1 MTRRVEL
8 QGHRGARGLFPE
20 NTREGFA
27 AAILIG
33 IDTIELDVGFT
44 RDGVAVVTHDPA
56 LNPDIT
62 RTRDGSWLSA
72 PTPLIR
78 ALTRQELS
86 LYDVGRIRPGS
97 GYAARF
103 PDQRPHDGAEIPD
116 LLDVLRLNAD
126 VGFDIELKTFPMNP
140 DWTASPEE
148 MAGGVAVA
156 LDAGAAASRA
166 VVQSFHWR
174 GLRFLQRT
182 RPDLTLSWLTRRS
195 TGSDTRRWWD
205 GPDPSD
211 YGGSYVRAVAA
222 EGGRIWAPE
231 YVDVTSEAVCE
242 AHEFGLRVVV
252 WTVNRPDDLR
262 RMLRLGVDGLIT
274 DRPDFAREALRAAGL
289 PLPGEPA

>member
-1 MTRRVEL
+1 MGGRVEL

-20 NTREGFA
+20 NTLGGFA
-27 AAILIG
+27 AALKIG
-33 IDTIELDVGFT
+33 IDTIEFDVGLT

-97 GYAARF
+97 AYAARF
-103 PDQRPHDGAEIPD
+103 PDQCPHDGAEIPD
-116 LLDVLRLNAD
+116 LVDVLRLNAA
-126 VGFDIELKTFPMNP
+126 VGLDIELKTFPLDP

-148 MAGGVAVA
+148 MAASVAAA
-156 LDAGAAASRA
+156 LDASAAASRA
-166 VVQSFHWR
+166 VVQSFDWR
-174 GLRFLQRT
+174 VLRVLQRT

-211 YGGSYVRAVAA
+211 YGGSYARAVAA
-222 EGGRIWAPE
+222 EGGRIWAPD
-231 YVDVTSEAVCE
+231 YVDITSDAVSE
-242 AHEFGLRVVV
+242 AHELGLRVVV
-252 WTVNRPDDLR
+252 WTVNRPDELR
-262 RMLRLGVDGLIT
+262 RMLRLGVDGLIS
-274 DRPDFAREALRAAGL
+274 DRPDLAREAMRAEGL
-289 PLPGEPA
+289 AVPCEPI